1 MSSTFLI
8 ICLWKQQIWM
18 SWIIS
23 YKNLNLI
30 EHHSFNLF
38 SVIAPYGSLEIA
50 LIVWLNY
57 PITFSRGKVYQ
68 NFQSFSR
75 QKAWE
80 SEVRIS
86 AQCFMWWLISIDST
100 IRPRPTCHKGLWP
113 CLWRSFSLRWGGPLW
128 VTPSPSGNSK
138 LNSPCSTFFQIVFI
152 LTTGKEIK
160 LYPNSVTLDE
170 KFLASIYFQGHN
182 LILPYF

>member
-1 MSSTFLI
+1 
-8 ICLWKQQIWM
+8 M

-38 SVIAPYGSLEIA
+38 SVIAPYGSLEIV

-68 NFQSFSR
+68 NFQSFPR

-86 AQCFMWWLISIDST
+86 AQCFMCWLISIDST
-100 IRPRPTCHKGLWP
+100 VRPRSTCHKGLWP
-113 CLWRSFSLRWGGPLW
+113 VEIIFIEVRRFHYGWPHLLLEIPEINWEIELKYMYPFLSLSLSFLAGVCCLWLLLS
-128 VTPSPSGNSK
+128 
-138 LNSPCSTFFQIVFI
+138 
-152 LTTGKEIK
+152 
-160 LYPNSVTLDE
+160 
-170 KFLASIYFQGHN
+170 
-182 LILPYF
+182 